1 MALRKNQQRTQS
13 SSLRT
18 PPASGRPKSGDGESA
33 QPNQALQGEGNYD
46 AARKFDEAERQF
58 VASGKVAAAARAA
71 APTSDAEQREM
82 LAAEAEGRRR
92 AKEED
97 PALFKGRGASGKPGK
112 APRNSRSR

>member
-1 MALRKNQQRTQS
+1 MARKNEQRTHS

-18 PPASGRPKSGDGESA
+18 PPASGRPKSGGGSA